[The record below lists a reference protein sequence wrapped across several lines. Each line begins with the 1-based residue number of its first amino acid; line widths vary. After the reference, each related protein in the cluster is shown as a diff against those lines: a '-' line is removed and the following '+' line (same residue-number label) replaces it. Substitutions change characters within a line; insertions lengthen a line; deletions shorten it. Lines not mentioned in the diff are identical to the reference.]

1 MPMIGHRKMTRPTPP
16 KNEMIPR
23 IRSGREKKRRVLEK
37 PIVMVRPAKKST
49 SPSANMAGSN
59 KKRHPRNRKTHPK
72 KSKPVPILV
81 LSLIIL
87 EVIGVA
93 LRCSR
98 SNGYRSSGRLVV
110 KDRAPC
116 LLSLLLALL
125 CRVSLL
131 DDGCFCRAAMWR
143 QGGGP
148 DADERVGIARV
159 RVQPVVYPGCYR
171 KCLYV
176 VGFGFASIYDRS
188 FIFPYQ

>member
-1 MPMIGHRKMTRPTPP
+1 MTRPTPP

-37 PIVMVRPAKKST
+37 PIVIVRPAKKST

-143 QGGGP
+143 VEARMQMKEWVYLGLGFNQWFI
-148 DADERVGIARV
+148 RVAIESAFMS
-159 RVQPVVYPGCYR
+159 
-171 KCLYV
+171 L
-176 VGFGFASIYDRS
+176 ASASLRFMTGLIMYKK
-188 FIFPYQ
+188 